1 MKKNRISKPVSA
13 SKVEMTEL
21 VLPNDTNQLG
31 NLLGGRLM
39 HWVDIAAALCAARH
53 SNRVCVT
60 ASVDEMNFLGPVKL
74 GQVVRL
80 LASVNRA
87 FNTSVEVGVRVEVE
101 DLRSG
106 DLRHVNTAY
115 LTFVA
120 IDEFGR
126 GVPVHEVVPESE
138 DEKRRFEA
146 ALARR
151 ELRLQRR
158 KELDRVEQERKKRSK
173 SASQTTRSQTT
184 KKKAASK

>member
-1 MKKNRISKPVSA
+1 MAQKERIKKPVSA

-39 HWVDIAAALCAARH
+39 HWVDIAAALAAARH
-53 SNRVCVT
+53 CNRIAVT

-74 GQVVRL
+74 GQVVHL
-80 LASVNRA
+80 KASVNRA
-87 FNTSVEVGVRVEVE
+87 FNTSVEVGVRVDVE
-101 DLRSG
+101 DVRTG
-106 DLRHVNTAY
+106 DERHVNTAY

-126 GVPVHEVVPESE
+126 GVQVPEVEPQSE
-138 DEKRRFEA
+138 DEKRRYEA
-146 ALARR
+146 ANARR

-158 KELDRVEQERKKRSK
+158 TQLEEVERQRQSK
-173 SASQTTRSQTT
+173 AKALTNAS
-184 KKKAASK
+184 

>member
-1 MKKNRISKPVSA
+1 MTDVVRPSKTVRNSH
-13 SKVEMTEL
+13 VEMTEL

-39 HWVDIAAALCAARH
+39 HWVDICAALSAGRH
-53 SNRVCVT
+53 SNRIAVT

-74 GQVVRL
+74 GQVVHL
-80 LASVNRA
+80 KSSVNRA
-87 FNTSVEVGVRVEVE
+87 FTTSMEVGVHVEVE
-101 DLRSG
+101 DIRSG
-106 DLRHVNTAY
+106 DRRHVNTAY

-126 GVPVHEVVPESE
+126 GVRVPAVQPETQ

-151 ELRLQRR
+151 DLRLQRR
-158 KELDRVEQERKKRSK
+158 KQLEEVEQSRQRKERDE
-173 SASQTTRSQTT
+173 SAG
-184 KKKAASK
+184 